1 VCREGCRTLGFL
13 CEPHSRDRHG
23 MHSTADVTPVATVIA
38 DSIYA
43 QDWRLRQGA
52 IEALG
57 KLGAEAIQ
65 PHTGA
70 VSTLF

>member
-1 VCREGCRTLGFL
+1 
-13 CEPHSRDRHG
+13 